1 MPFGPQI
8 PAVSF
13 PWVSLAAFLSLH
25 LSFGGSRARPAVLE
39 QVVVPALGGGARMV
53 SAGCKRSA
61 RIHPWKS
68 GKKEPLGGFSGKEE
82 PLNEVLCAMEGLG
95 PLGWVR
101 FGFLVVWW
109 LLLPCPH
116 GLKKSV
122 LSSDI
127 LGFFRDLVK
136 GNEFHRHP
144 QRLLQRG

>member
-1 MPFGPQI
+1 MAAGPGQRRWSRWWCLLWGVV
-8 PAVSF
+8 PGWSLLVANAVPGYIHGKAERKN
-13 PWVSLAAFLSLH
+13 PWVIF
-25 LSFGGSRARPAVLE
+25 
-39 QVVVPALGGGARMV
+39 Q
-53 SAGCKRSA
+53 
-61 RIHPWKS
+61 
-68 GKKEPLGGFSGKEE
+68 EE
-82 PLNEVLCAMEGLG
+82 PLNEVFCAMEGLG
-95 PLGWVR
+95 LLGWVR

-122 LSSDI
+122 LSSGI